1 MHKSSND
8 CLESCGSDGSDILAV
23 HEDKNNDVRTCVTNE
38 WDNEDYSGNAWTSQM
53 NAVQHGSIN
62 HLHNTTENVP
72 EVRDKYNNDKDTG
85 INRTSQEDYFES
97 LLGIIAESVKDLN
110 V

>member
-1 MHKSSND
+1 MISND

-23 HEDKNNDVRTCVTNE
+23 HEDKYSDVSTCVTNE
-38 WDNEDYSGNAWTSQM
+38 RDNKDYSRNAWTFQM
-53 NAVQHGSIN
+53 NAVQQGSIH
-62 HLHNTTENVP
+62 HLHNTTENDPKVH
-72 EVRDKYNNDKDTG
+72 DKYNNNKDIG
-85 INRTSQEDYFES
+85 INRTSQEDYFDS